1 MNQDHKLTAILLF
14 KMVRADGTAEMLELL
29 HMSELLRKQFSLNQ
43 TELERLFRDADSRSH
58 LSNDSLLDDISK
70 KWTDSEKEKL
80 LESLWILAFADDKI
94 NDKEID
100 LIKEVASKMG
110 ISHADRARCQERA
123 ERHLGL

>member
-58 LSNDSLLDDISK
+58 LSNDSLIDDISK
-70 KWTDSEKEKL
+70 K
-80 LESLWILAFADDKI
+80 
-94 NDKEID
+94 
-100 LIKEVASKMG
+100 
-110 ISHADRARCQERA
+110 
-123 ERHLGL
+123 